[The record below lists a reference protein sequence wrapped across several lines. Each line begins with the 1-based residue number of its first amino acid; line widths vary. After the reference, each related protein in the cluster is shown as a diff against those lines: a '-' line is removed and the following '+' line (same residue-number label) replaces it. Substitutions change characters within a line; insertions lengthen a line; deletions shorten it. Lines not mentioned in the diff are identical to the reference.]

1 MRQLQEN
8 LKKVHATIEG
18 LRDPAGMRDFRK
30 LLMRFDQDLDHITV
44 EKEQQY
50 SAMKQVVNIMETM
63 GKEKA
68 IAESKLAK
76 AAKEREK

>member
-1 MRQLQEN
+1 
-8 LKKVHATIEG
+8 
-18 LRDPAGMRDFRK
+18 
-30 LLMRFDQDLDHITV
+30 MRFDQDLDHITA

-68 IAESKLAK
+68 IAESRLAQ
-76 AAKEREK
+76 AAKEREMQI